1 MSRTSNAAG
10 FEYPPSL
17 WNKLLPALASEGTT
31 LQSTLRSRFIDA
43 ILDRRVPPGTRL
55 PSSRELASLLK
66 ISRNTVVL
74 VFEQL
79 VAEGYLDSRP
89 RSGYFVN
96 AQPAPTAAELAA
108 AQTNDSSPDWER
120 RLAPRAAGQK
130 WLERPRDWQQYPFP
144 FIYGQFDVD
153 LFPVDAWRECSHLA
167 LAQSEVNLWAADAID
182 RDDPL
187 LIEQLRRN
195 VLPRRGI
202 EARPQEIMITL
213 GTQNAIFLLAATL
226 VKPGAAVAVE
236 DPGYMDARNILRHYG
251 ARVVGVP
258 VDENG
263 MTVAQSLTKCDL
275 LYCTPSHQCPTGVTM
290 TTDRRLAIL
299 RQAVYHDFAI
309 IEDDYDAETQYSG
322 HALPSLKALDR
333 SGRVI
338 YVGGVSKTLS
348 PGLRIGYVV
357 GPEQVIERARE
368 LRRLVIRHP
377 PANNQRALALFIA
390 QGHNDQLLR
399 RIRSTLAV
407 RAAAI
412 TAALHRHLPEFR
424 FVEPTGGSAIWL
436 QCPEGLDTTK
446 LAEEALRRGVVIE
459 PGVSF
464 FPDPAGPVNYMRLGY
479 SSIPAER
486 IELGILALKKS
497 LP

>member
-1 MSRTSNAAG
+1 MPRTSNAAG

-17 WNKLLPALASEGTT
+17 WNHIFPALAHEGTT
-31 LQSTLRSRFIDA
+31 IQSALRSRLMDA
-43 ILDRRVPPGTRL
+43 ILDRRLPPGTRL
-55 PSSRELASLLK
+55 PSSRELAAMLK

-79 VAEGYLDSRP
+79 VTEGYLDSRP
-89 RSGYFVN
+89 RSGYFVTS
-96 AQPAPTAAELAA
+96 QPAATPAEL
-108 AQTNDSSPDWER
+108 PDTLASHIHPQWDR
-120 RLAPRAAGQK
+120 RLPPRAHGPL
-130 WLERPRDWQQYPFP
+130 WLERPRDWQQYPYP

-153 LFPVDAWRECSHLA
+153 LFPVDAWRECSNMA
-167 LAQSEVNLWAADAID
+167 LAQQEVNLWAADAFD

-187 LIEQLRRN
+187 LVEQLRRN

-213 GTQNAIFLLAATL
+213 GTQNAIYLLAETL
-226 VKPGAAVAVE
+226 VKTGSPVAAE
-236 DPGYMDARNILRHYG
+236 DPGYPDARNILQHCG
-251 ARVVGVP
+251 ARVLGVP
-258 VDENG
+258 VDDNG
-263 MTVAQSLTKCDL
+263 MMVTSAMARCEL

-299 RQAVYHDFAI
+299 RQAVFHDFII

-357 GPEQVIERARE
+357 APETVIERVRE
-368 LRRLVIRHP
+368 LRRLSVRHP
-377 PANNQRALALFIA
+377 PSNNQRALALFIA

-399 RIRSTLAV
+399 RIRTTLAV

-412 TAALHRHLPEFR
+412 TSALHRHMPGFR
-424 FVEPTGGSAIWL
+424 FLEPAGGSAIWL
-436 QCPEGLDTTK
+436 QGPEGLDTK
-446 LAEEALRRGVVIE
+446 VLAEKALRRGVVIE
-459 PGVSF
+459 HARPF
-464 FPDPAGPVNYMRLGY
+464 FLDPDGPDNYMRLGFG
-479 SSIPAER
+479 SIPAEK
-486 IELGILALKKS
+486 IEAGILALKKS
-497 LP
+497 LD